1 MAPKIT
7 QAQINQ
13 LLNCQD
19 MLKASLQGLAKATKN
34 LNQATIKVEK
44 ENAGLVP
51 TSRGS
56 PYYKKIQNSQ
66 AAKDAANAIDKI
78 VQKYKADVERIEN
91 NIKMFESQIVYQK
104 RMEDL
109 INYYKNNIKTDKK
122 KIQDLR
128 SNKAIANRMATFYQD
143 RDNTALWYRKYLRG
157 GYWTV
162 IIILCIV
169 ILYHLTAGGYVTAGY
184 HRSVAAFH
192 RTRAR
197 FGKGKPATSA
207 QVGGN
212 SPAQSTN
219 RGESIIKSS
228 YILSLLLILPYLIV
242 PVVKALKSVFFPYA

>member
-13 LLNCQD
+13 MLNCQD
-19 MLKASLQGLAKATKN
+19 MLKASLQGLAKATKD

-56 PYYKKIQNSQ
+56 AYYNKIHNSQ
-66 AAKDAANAIDKI
+66 AAKDASTTIDNI
-78 VQKYKADVERIEN
+78 VQKYKTDIERIEN
-91 NIKMFESQIVYQK
+91 NIKIFESQIAYQK
-104 RMEDL
+104 RMQDL

-128 SNKAIANRMATFYQD
+128 SNKAIANRMATFYQEK
-143 RDNTALWYRKYLRG
+143 DNTALWYRKYLRG

-169 ILYHLTAGGYVTAGY
+169 ILYDLIAGGYVTAGY
-184 HRSVAAFH
+184 HRGVGAFH
-192 RTRAR
+192 RARAWV
-197 FGKGKPATSA
+197 GKGKHATSV

-212 SPAQSTN
+212 SPALSSDK
-219 RGESIIKSS
+219 GESLIKSS
-228 YILSLLLILPYLIV
+228 YILALLLIIPYLV
-242 PVVKALKSVFFPYA
+242 RPVINALKSVLFPYA

>member
-162 IIILCIV
+162 IV
-169 ILYHLTAGGYVTAGY
+169 IL
-184 HRSVAAFH
+184 
-192 RTRAR
+192 
-197 FGKGKPATSA
+197 
-207 QVGGN
+207 
-212 SPAQSTN
+212 
-219 RGESIIKSS
+219 
-228 YILSLLLILPYLIV
+228 LSLIHI
-242 PVVKALKSVFFPYA
+242 